1 MKKTKII
8 FAMLLIIVLILTGCS
23 NVQSNGTTSS
33 ESNES
38 SNNED
43 ETESNGTTSSES
55 DESSNNEDETES
67 NGTVDTNGLY
77 QALIYDYSDSVPS
90 AKHEVE
96 YVFADYERFSDIVV
110 DDNIEILINNIS
122 YSGKFQSSQYREFN
136 YFPVHCYVD
145 ENGLMFE
152 VDESGMLISCF
163 WGNASSSGVEIT
175 EEKCLTIARN
185 FLASIVDVDD
195 YEVSVVEDSERGMY
209 TVNFTKTIRGLKT
222 KDSATIVVNNDGSL
236 YSYSSFMLGR
246 VTDELTSTDVI
257 DIDKVKKS
265 VNNKLNLIYEDACN
279 IYSRIKYSEPIVEL
293 TVLKNGEV
301 GVVCTV
307 NVECVEIAGE
317 FETSVSE
324 RINFIVIID

>member
-1 MKKTKII
+1 MKILVLMISLVIAIFGVGAYSMLSDNDPDIPPII
-8 FAMLLIIVLILTGCS
+8 SDT
-23 NVQSNGTTSS
+23 
-33 ESNES
+33 NES
-38 SNNED
+38 SHNEVEVD
-43 ETESNGTTSSES
+43 NSGI
-55 DESSNNEDETES
+55 
-67 NGTVDTNGLY
+67 VDTNGLY
-77 QALIYDYSDSVPS
+77 QALIYNYSDSVPS

-96 YVFADYERFSDIVV
+96 YVFADHEKFCDIVV
-110 DDNIEILINNIS
+110 DDNVEILINNIS

-246 VTDELTSTDVI
+246 VTDELISTDII
-257 DIDKVKKS
+257 DMDKVKKS
-265 VNNKLNLIYEDACN
+265 VNNKLNLIYEDARN
-279 IYSRIKYSEPIVEL
+279 IYSRIEYSEPIVEL
-293 TVLKNGEV
+293 TVLKNGKT
-301 GVVCTV
+301 GVICTV
-307 NVECVEIAGE
+307 NVECIKVAGE
-317 FETSVSE
+317 EEVIFSE